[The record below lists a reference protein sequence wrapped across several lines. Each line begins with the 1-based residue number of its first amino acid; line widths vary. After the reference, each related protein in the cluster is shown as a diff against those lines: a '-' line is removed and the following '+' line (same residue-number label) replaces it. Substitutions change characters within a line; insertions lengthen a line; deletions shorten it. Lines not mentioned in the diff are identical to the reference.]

1 MSTEFEVKLPSV
13 ALNRYWGGAS
23 KKSCVQVTQYNSNL
37 VRSNYG
43 YHAIQLT
50 KKDAG
55 ILGKALLDFSKH
67 KEKDISVTKVLEDWE
82 NE

>member
-23 KKSCVQVTQYNSNL
+23 KKSCVQVTQYNSKLN
-37 VRSNYG
+37 RSNYG

-55 ILGKALLDFSKH
+55 ILGKALLDFSTIE
-67 KEKDISVTKVLEDWE
+67 KERRNTWYHLYLDYK
-82 NE
+82 